1 MEGCGDGTR
10 IRLAGVHRD
19 RASELSCSEGNS
31 GDGTAAV
38 DEVLPEVEA
47 AYASQGVSQEIKEGC
62 WWRNLFGDVNLL
74 GV

>member
-1 MEGCGDGTR
+1 MAREYVWLECTETGLR
-10 IRLAGVHRD
+10 
-19 RASELSCSEGNS
+19 ELSCSEGNS

-47 AYASQGVSQEIKEGC
+47 AYTSQGVSQEIKEGC